1 MSHQEIQALN
11 DQSVSIAINRHNR
24 NASMVSAALGFVFMG
39 AFADGLFRVL
49 GFIPPF
55 MGIDVNIIPE
65 IAKQWKV

>member
-1 MSHQEIQALN
+1 MSQQEIQDLI

-39 AFADGLFRVL
+39 AFADGLIRVL

-65 IAKQWKV
+65 IAKQWQA

>member
-1 MSHQEIQALN
+1 MSQQEIQDLI

-39 AFADGLFRVL
+39 AFADCLFRVL

-65 IAKQWKV
+65 IAKQWQV